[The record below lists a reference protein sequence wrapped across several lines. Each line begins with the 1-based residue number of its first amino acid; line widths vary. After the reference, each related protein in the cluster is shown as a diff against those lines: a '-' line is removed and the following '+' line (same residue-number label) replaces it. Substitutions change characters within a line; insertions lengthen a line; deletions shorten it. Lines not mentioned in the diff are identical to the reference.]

1 MYHFDKM
8 IKKYVFTIYFV
19 FLLIASGGAWGNSY
33 QDYFQAI
40 KINDAP
46 RLAELLGR
54 GFDPNTL
61 SPEAQHG
68 LYLALRE
75 GALGVADLLIRH
87 PQTQHDHRNAAN
99 ESPLMMAALKGHAP
113 QVLALI
119 RGRGEVNK
127 PGWAP
132 LHYAASY
139 PGPAGAEVVRLLLEH
154 HAFINAESPNGS
166 TPLMMAAQYGSEAV
180 VDLLLQEG
188 AEPHARNQ
196 LGLGPADFALRAGRQ
211 ALAQSLS
218 QRAAEALR
226 QGRPAGRW

>member
-1 MYHFDKM
+1 MLN
-8 IKKYVFTIYFV
+8 IKKYIKQFVFTWYILF
-19 FLLIASGGAWGNSY
+19 FSIASGAAWGSSY
-33 QDYFQAI
+33 DDYFQAI

-46 RLAELLGR
+46 RMAELLGR

-75 GALGVADLLIRH
+75 GALAVADLLIRH
-87 PQTQHDHRNAAN
+87 PQTQHEHRNAAN
-99 ESPLMMAALKGHAP
+99 ESPLMMAALKGQAV
-113 QVLALI
+113 QALALI
-119 RGRGEVNK
+119 RGRAEVNK

-132 LHYAASY
+132 LHYAASHA
-139 PGPAGAEVVRLLLEH
+139 GPAGVEVVRLLLEH

-180 VDLLLQEG
+180 VDLLLDEG
-188 AEPHARNQ
+188 AEPQARNQ

-211 ALAQSLS
+211 ALAQRLA

-226 QGRPAGRW
+226 KGRPAGRW